1 MLAVYIHY
9 HWVGE
14 TAKAPKDEYD
24 KLMQAGLMMGVM
36 DDDMDGKLQTAELK
50 GQMGENL
57 KKYASLIDTDKDG
70 AISQAELTAAQ
81 KLMGGRGRR
90 GGGTNNNPAQPM
102 PVAIGG
108 AAAPGGR

>member
-1 MLAVYIHY
+1 
-9 HWVGE
+9 
-14 TAKAPKDEYD
+14 
-24 KLMQAGLMMGVM
+24 
-36 DDDMDGKLQTAELK
+36 
-50 GQMGENL
+50 MGENL

-81 KLMGGRGRR
+81 KLLGRGRR

-108 AAAPGGR
+108 AATPGGR